1 MGVCL
6 SVALRR
12 GGGVKGYF
20 LLFFILFYF
29 IIDIYFIFDYFLIV
43 ILDALFPFLGM
54 SGLASFTPSTT

>member
-1 MGVCL
+1 MSVC
-6 SVALRR
+6 SFEK
-12 GGGVKGYF
+12 GGRGVKGYSYYF
-20 LLFFILFYF
+20 LFYF

>member
-1 MGVCL
+1 M
-6 SVALRR
+6 
-12 GGGVKGYF
+12 KGYF